1 MADSVIRYEDLIGK
15 DDTFDQIFANIDK
28 LKKELADLATQAQK
42 DLDIVNPND
51 EKAIQAATQSVN
63 ELIKA
68 KKALDVE
75 EKKAAS
81 AKKKLNDLTDE
92 ELIQREKQKI
102 ADRERVQIA
111 KQTAILRSKESGQ
124 IEKLRAQLSL
134 TTLQWKKLSKEELK
148 NSAEGKALVKQKL
161 ALTNALKKLEKQT
174 GDTRRNVGNYSSAL
188 GKLGKVAIGVFLGR
202 NLIGGIRRI
211 GSAIQSTIDK
221 TKEFSP
227 AIASVS
233 GAFSKV
239 GESFTS
245 AGGVLLEAFAPTLVK
260 IAELLAKLPAFF
272 AGVAAGATQFAKNV
286 GGKLQI
292 FGKQAEIV
300 FQKIQFANP
309 FSDKSNEEISAN
321 IKRLR
326 QEIAAINDDQGSVT
340 QAFNEAFDATIEAQK
355 KFQQRQKDFE
365 ASQKRAE
372 KRKEA
377 SLKRQNDLIALQSK
391 LQQSSEQRVQ
401 AIINV
406 QNQLERLRAEAI
418 EDEEERLLRL
428 EELKAKAIREQQEKD
443 FSAYIDLLE
452 KEEEAL
458 IEFYGENSKKVL
470 DFREE
475 ANKKLLEAEKQQQEL
490 SELQLAEHEKNKF
503 EIIKKGL
510 DKQLEAKIEQYT
522 TELEL
527 DEDFYDKQEE
537 AEFKAATERIR
548 QKINLLTEEEKK
560 ERDFQRALADA
571 KINNIKDANKKELEL
586 AKEQFK
592 RKREDIK
599 SDQEFTLDQRKQ
611 LLAELDKEE
620 KSFYEDKSK
629 ERQKKLL
636 EDITDTAN
644 KVGEA
649 IVEIFNKQ
657 AEQASQLVEDQAAAV
672 ETQRQRA
679 EQGLSNTLDFEQKQ
693 LAEREAER
701 IRAEKAAKQTAELLA
716 LFNLV
721 SAYAASGDTNAL
733 AKGLVDWGIL
743 KALESGLG
751 FEEGGYTGDNG
762 KKQIAGIVH
771 GQEYVVTAEDTK
783 RYGLVGKSG
792 ADFGEAMSDYF
803 YSPLQQ
809 NLYPEQTDRFK
820 KNVQNQNNQVSR
832 LENEVREMRRAFE
845 RMPKNDFDMVQL
857 TDHFVEISKRVTQ
870 NRMSKISKHKKRL

>member
-1 MADSVIRYEDLIGK
+1 MADSVISYEDLIGK

-28 LKKELADLATQAQK
+28 LKSELADLANQMQKDLSLLNPNEEEKVLSTAKAINELIQAQK
-42 DLDIVNPND
+42 
-51 EKAIQAATQSVN
+51 
-63 ELIKA
+63 
-68 KKALDVE
+68 ALQVE

-81 AKKKLNDLTDE
+81 AKKKLNKLTDE
-92 ELIQREKQKI
+92 ELIQREKQKL

-111 KQTAILRSKESGQ
+111 KQKAILNNKESGQ

-134 TTLQWKKLSKEELK
+134 TTISWKKLSK
-148 NSAEGKALVKQKL
+148 AERTLTLDGIKLVRQKRK
-161 ALTNALKKLEKQT
+161 LTNQLKKLEKQT
-174 GDTRRNVGNYSSAL
+174 GDTRRNVGNYTQSL
-188 GKLGKVAIGVFLGR
+188 GKLGKVAVGVFLGQ

-227 AIASVS
+227 AIASVG

-260 IAELLAKLPAFF
+260 IANLLTKLPAFF

-300 FQKIQFANP
+300 FQKIQYANP
-309 FSDKSNEEISAN
+309 FSDKSNEEIAAN
-321 IKRLR
+321 IKKLR

-340 QAFNEAFDATIEAQK
+340 EAFNEAFDATIEAQK

-406 QNQLERLRAEAI
+406 QNQLERLRAEGI
-418 EDEEERLLRL
+418 KDEEERLIRL
-428 EELKAKAIREQQEKD
+428 EELRAKAVREQQEKQ

-458 IEFYGENSKKVL
+458 IQFYGENSQKVL

-475 ANKKLLEAEKQQQEL
+475 ANEKLLEEQKRQDEL
-490 SELQLAEHEKNKF
+490 SELNLAQSEKNKLAIRKQF
-503 EIIKKGL
+503 ADKDLEILKK
-510 DKQLEAKIEQYT
+510 
-522 TELEL
+522 
-527 DEDFYDKQEE
+527 KQEE
-537 AEFKAATERIR
+537 EAKLQEKNAAQVKKLQDDAAAQQEKELQGILEAN
-548 QKINLLTEEEKK
+548 QKV
-560 ERDFQRALADA
+560 
-571 KINNIKDANKKELEL
+571 KDA
-586 AKEQFK
+586 
-592 RKREDIK
+592 
-599 SDQEFTLDQRKQ
+599 
-611 LLAELDKEE
+611 
-620 KSFYEDKSK
+620 
-629 ERQKKLL
+629 QKKLV

-644 KVGEA
+644 KVGAA

-657 AEQASQLVEDQAAAV
+657 AELASQLVDDQADAV

-679 EQGLSNTLDFEQKQ
+679 EQGLSNTLDYEQKQ

-733 AKGLVDWGIL
+733 AKGLVDFGIL

-762 KKQIAGIVH
+762 KKQIAGVVH

-783 RYGLVGKSG
+783 RFGLTGKSG
-792 ADFGEAMSDYF
+792 SDFGEAMSDYF

-845 RMPKNDFDMVQL
+845 RMPKNDFDMVQI

>member
-1 MADSVIRYEDLIGK
+1 MADSVISYEDLIGK

-28 LKKELADLATQAQK
+28 LKSELADLANQMQKDLSLLNPNEEEKVLSTAKAINELIQAQK
-42 DLDIVNPND
+42 
-51 EKAIQAATQSVN
+51 
-63 ELIKA
+63 
-68 KKALDVE
+68 ALQVE

-81 AKKKLNDLTDE
+81 AKKKLNKLTDE
-92 ELIQREKQKI
+92 ELIQREKQKL

-111 KQTAILRSKESGQ
+111 KQKAILNNKESGQ

-134 TTLQWKKLSKEELK
+134 TTISWKKLSK
-148 NSAEGKALVKQKL
+148 AERTLTLDGIKLVRQKRK
-161 ALTNALKKLEKQT
+161 LTNQLKKLEKQT
-174 GDTRRNVGNYSSAL
+174 GDTRRNVGNYTQSL
-188 GKLGKVAIGVFLGR
+188 GKLGKVAVGVFLGQ

-227 AIASVS
+227 AIASVG

-260 IAELLAKLPAFF
+260 IANLLTKLPAFF

-300 FQKIQFANP
+300 FQKIQYANP
-309 FSDKSNEEISAN
+309 FSDKSNEEIAAN
-321 IKRLR
+321 IKKLR

-340 QAFNEAFDATIEAQK
+340 EAFNEAFDATIEAQK

-391 LQQSSEQRVQ
+391 LQQSSEQRIQ

-406 QNQLERLRAEAI
+406 QNQLERLRAEGI
-418 EDEEERLLRL
+418 EDEEERLIRL
-428 EELKAKAIREQQEKD
+428 EELRAKAVREQQEKQ

-458 IEFYGENSKKVL
+458 IQFYGENSQKVL

-475 ANKKLLEAEKQQQEL
+475 ANEKLLEEQKRQDEL
-490 SELQLAEHEKNKF
+490 SELNLAQSEKNKLAIRKQF
-503 EIIKKGL
+503 ADKDLEILKK
-510 DKQLEAKIEQYT
+510 
-522 TELEL
+522 
-527 DEDFYDKQEE
+527 KQEE
-537 AEFKAATERIR
+537 EAKLQEKNAAQVKKLQDDAAAQQEKELQGILEAN
-548 QKINLLTEEEKK
+548 QKV
-560 ERDFQRALADA
+560 
-571 KINNIKDANKKELEL
+571 KDA
-586 AKEQFK
+586 
-592 RKREDIK
+592 
-599 SDQEFTLDQRKQ
+599 
-611 LLAELDKEE
+611 
-620 KSFYEDKSK
+620 
-629 ERQKKLL
+629 QKKLV

-644 KVGEA
+644 KVGAA

-657 AEQASQLVEDQAAAV
+657 AEQASQLVEDQATAV

-679 EQGLSNTLDFEQKQ
+679 EQGLSNTLAFEQEQ
-693 LAEREAER
+693 LAQREAER

-743 KALESGLG
+743 KALESG

-762 KKQIAGIVH
+762 KKQIAGVVH

-783 RYGLVGKSG
+783 RFGLTGKSG